1 MSKPSMRHLLAIV
14 LAVLAPA
21 MLLGAQKKTVTFD
34 SDKLYKIVMQ
44 KNQQC
49 CLEQV
54 GNTVKLVTDP
64 QVKPSQL
71 WSITQLSGSW
81 RFINAESGLAIRTD
95 GNLVTLGANNG
106 SDEAQLWKVLSMPP
120 LILATNTHGM
130 AIAVEQDG
138 TLVLI
143 PKKDAAIDP
152 AAKYVFIAMAGSK
165 IGRASCRERV

>member
-71 WSITQLSGSW
+71 WSITSCRAAG
-81 RFINAESGLAIRTD
+81 
-95 GNLVTLGANNG
+95 
-106 SDEAQLWKVLSMPP
+106 VLSMRRAGLQYAPTA
-120 LILATNTHGM
+120 IL
-130 AIAVEQDG
+130 
-138 TLVLI
+138 
-143 PKKDAAIDP
+143 
-152 AAKYVFIAMAGSK
+152 
-165 IGRASCRERV
+165 